1 MTNAEIIAT
10 NITLL
15 IANGVIKEDEEINY
29 IRAWNKKG
37 YKVKAGAEHIAKFS
51 IWFPKTKKELEE
63 EKEKNDGKIVNRF
76 KFVNTCWFSSSQVE
90 PAKKK
95 D

>member
-10 NITLL
+10 NVAFL
-15 IANGVIKEDEEINY
+15 IADGIIREDEEINY
-29 IRAWNKKG
+29 IVGWNKKG
-37 YKVKAGAEHIAKFS
+37 YKVKQGATHIAKFR
-51 IWFPKTKKELEE
+51 IWMPKTKKELEE

-90 PAKKK
+90 PKKK
-95 D
+95 